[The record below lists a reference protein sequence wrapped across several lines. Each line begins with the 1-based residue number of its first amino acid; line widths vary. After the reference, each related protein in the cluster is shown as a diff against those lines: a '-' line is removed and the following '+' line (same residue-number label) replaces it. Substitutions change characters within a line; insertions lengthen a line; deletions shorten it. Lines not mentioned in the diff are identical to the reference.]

1 MYVNSNYKTFSNNQN
16 KLNFYHTIN
25 EKNNSVFGF
34 INLDLIFNKKNWS
47 LSKNSEPKLI
57 INNNL
62 QSFSANNISFINEN
76 QEIKL
81 DISNSENGSNYN
93 LIFNEV
99 KLK

>member
-1 MYVNSNYKTFSNNQN
+1 VR
-16 KLNFYHTIN
+16 
-25 EKNNSVFGF
+25 KNNSVFGF
-34 INLDLIFNKKNWS
+34 VNLDLIFNKKNWS
-47 LSKNSEPKLI
+47 LSKNSDPKLI

-81 DISNSENGSNYN
+81 DISNSENESNYN

-99 KLK
+99 N